1 MTRDI
6 QGALGGDGLRVGVVV
21 ARFNELITSR
31 LLEGAKS
38 GLTRHGVA
46 DGDVTIV
53 HVPGSFEIPV
63 AARALAKSGRYDALI
78 CLGAVIRGETDH
90 YMHIAGQAAKGISDV
105 SLSTGVPVAF
115 GVLTT
120 DTVAQAMDRSGG
132 SKGNAGHSAALV
144 AIEMANLLRI
154 LASD

>member
-46 DGDVTIV
+46 DGDVTVV

-63 AARALAKSGRYDALI
+63 AARALAESGGYDALI

-90 YMHIAGQAAKGISDV
+90 YMHIARQAAKGISDV

-120 DTVAQAMDRSGG
+120 ETVAQAMERSGG